1 MDSGGIQISV
11 LYTTVIILL
20 MTGTVAAQNESHFS
34 ILGEGLTNPGGSC
47 VCYAQ
52 HHLQSLSLLGRHHAG
67 FLSIE
72 EK

>member
-1 MDSGGIQISV
+1 MHSGGIQISV
-11 LYTTVIILL
+11 LYTPVIIIL
-20 MTGTVAAQNESHFS
+20 MTETIAEQNESHFS

-67 FLSIE
+67 LLSIE
-72 EK
+72 GK